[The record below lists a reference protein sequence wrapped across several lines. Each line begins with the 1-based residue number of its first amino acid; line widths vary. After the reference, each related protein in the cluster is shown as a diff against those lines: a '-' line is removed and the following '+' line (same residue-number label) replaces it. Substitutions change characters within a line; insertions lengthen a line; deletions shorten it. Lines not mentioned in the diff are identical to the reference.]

1 MDKIN
6 LMREI
11 RELKNQFSY
20 SKNIGF
26 LFGAGTSC
34 ALGIP
39 NIAQLTDEI
48 EKSLAGGFLKCFKII
63 KDDLQSA
70 NPHKN
75 ITIEDILN
83 QIRRIREITCEK
95 DDKNYLDV
103 CGGDAKKLDIEI
115 CDKIYNIINE
125 KELSAP
131 LNNTKKFFAW
141 LDLQNRD
148 YSKEVFTTNYDLII
162 EKSLEETKIPYFDGF
177 VGSYEPF
184 FWQDSIDK
192 FVDKNDITKNWIR
205 LWKIHGSL
213 IWFWKKNKS
222 TGAYSIVRSGKI
234 GDLRKDNNELVIY
247 PSKDKY
253 DSSRKQPFV
262 AYFDRFKNYL
272 ISGELLFIF
281 TGYSF
286 SDQHIN
292 DLIFNCLRINNRLF
306 AIVFFFK
313 DEEVE
318 NLYEL
323 SSSYLNL
330 SVFGPTK
337 AIINGQ
343 LGEWEFK
350 KDDMKP
356 GEIVDTFWDESN
368 KRVLLG
374 DFNKL
379 VDFIIVSSGK
389 KDMIEVIA
397 NGK

>member
-1 MDKIN
+1 MNKIN
-6 LMREI
+6 LIREI
-11 RELKNQFSY
+11 REIKNQLSY

-39 NIAQLTDEI
+39 SIAQLTEDV
-48 EKSLAGGFLKCFKII
+48 EKSLTGEYLKCFTII
-63 KDDLQSA
+63 KKDLQSA
-70 NPHKN
+70 GSKPIN
-75 ITIEDILN
+75 IEDILN
-83 QIRRIREITCEK
+83 QIRRIRDITSDH
-95 DDKNYLDV
+95 DDKNYLSV
-103 CGGDAKKLDIEI
+103 CGKDAKSLDIEI
-115 CDKIYNIINE
+115 CNSIYKIISE
-125 KELSAP
+125 KEQTASLDD
-131 LNNTKKFFAW
+131 TKRFFAW

-148 YSKEVFTTNYDLII
+148 FSKEVFTTNYDLII
-162 EKSLEETKIPYFDGF
+162 EKSLEETSIPYFDGF

-192 FVDKNDITKNWIR
+192 FVEKNDITKNWIR
-205 LWKIHGSL
+205 LWKLHGSL
-213 IWFWKKNKS
+213 SWFWKANKI
-222 TGAYSIVRSGKI
+222 TGSHSIVRIGKA
-234 GDLRKDNNELVIY
+234 GDPKKDNNELVIY

-253 DSSRKQPFV
+253 DSSRKQPFI
-262 AYFDRFKNYL
+262 AYFDRLKNYL

-292 DLIFNCLRINNRLF
+292 DLIFNCLRTNNRLF

-318 NLYEL
+318 NLYKI

-350 KDDMKP
+350 KDDLKP
-356 GEIVDTFWDESN
+356 GESSDSFWNEAKN
-368 KRVLLG
+368 TLLLG
-374 DFNKL
+374 NFKKL
-379 VDFIIVSSGK
+379 VEFIIMSSGK
-389 KDMIEVIA
+389 KDTIEVIA